1 MKPYPLKALLA
12 CALTVAAAV
21 SAPASAATDAPAPAQ
36 AERFLAVTLYRQSV
50 GCGPHAVPRGLR
62 TLVVRNARASAESFV
77 LARHA
82 GGMSSLPSFY
92 GRPFVPRYAVAAR
105 LHGIPAGKE
114 RRIAVTLAPGEYFL
128 VATAN
133 ASGAHGMTF
142 ADAGRSFSVS

>member
-1 MKPYPLKALLA
+1 MKLYPLKALLA

-21 SAPASAATDAPAPAQ
+21 SAPASGATDAPAP
-36 AERFLAVTLYRQSV
+36 AERFLAVTLYGQSV

-105 LHGIPAGKE
+105 LHGIPAGTE